1 MATWKIIKKEKKEKQ
16 MNITTVNLDLV
27 KPYWRNP
34 RKNEDAVDAVTNSI
48 KKYGMNVPLVVDK
61 NYVILSGHTRYK
73 AMRALGITE
82 APVVVVDISEKKAKQ
97 FRIADNKAHE
107 FSEWDVETLRGE
119 IEDLMKS
126 EGENGLTDVFGS
138 LDWREM
144 LDISSL
150 LPDSEQNNTDSDEA
164 PKAKKEDKE
173 EAGEQEERNIIDGE
187 WGLVVI
193 CPHCLEDNILRKSHF
208 EEK

>member
-1 MATWKIIKKEKKEKQ
+1 MATWKIVKKENKKPQ
-16 MNITTVNLDLV
+16 MNIVNINLDLI

-34 RKNEDAVDAVTNSI
+34 RKNESAVAAVTESI
-48 KKYGMNVPLVVDK
+48 KKYGMNVPIVVDK
-61 NYVILSGHTRYK
+61 NYVILTGHTRYK
-73 AMRALGITE
+73 ALRALGITE
-82 APVVVVDISEKKAKQ
+82 APVVVADISEKKAKQ

-107 FSEWDVETLRGE
+107 FSEWDVETLKSE

-126 EGENGLTDVFGS
+126 EGGSGLEEVFGS
-138 LDWREM
+138 SDWREM

-150 LPDSEQNNTDSDEA
+150 LPDSKEETEEDREEKQQE
-164 PKAKKEDKE
+164 EDK
-173 EAGEQEERNIIDGE
+173 QNRNIIDGE